1 MSASSRVISTTFL
14 VCSLQM
20 SSILRRM
27 FASVSTGKVI
37 KEHCLEMWCY
47 PCHKK
52 LAAFYSKSLWSLETF
67 FHYRVD
73 CRRERSDWGSHLAPA
88 IAISDG
94 DSIILHRQVVFEG
107 RVEKAFHPE
116 TWLDYVR
123 QEAGASFLH
132 FLFNHVETV
141 RGNSV

>member
-37 KEHCLEMWCY
+37 KEHCLAMWCY

-52 LAAFYSKSLWSLETF
+52 LTAFYSKSLLSLETF
-67 FHYRVD
+67 FHYRLHS
-73 CRRERSDWGSHLAPA
+73 RRKRYNWGSDLAPA
-88 IAISDG
+88 VSISDG
-94 DSIILHRQVVFEG
+94 DSIILDRIVI
-107 RVEKAFHPE
+107 
-116 TWLDYVR
+116 YVYF
-123 QEAGASFLH
+123 QSD
-132 FLFNHVETV
+132 
-141 RGNSV
+141 